1 MIVWLILVLRL
12 AAASLRSR
20 RNLLLENL
28 ALQHQLLVLS
38 RASKR
43 PRLTPL
49 DRALWIWLSHTWNG
63 WKVSLRIL
71 QPDTVIQWHRAGFRL
86 LWRWK
91 SRARK
96 AGRKRVAAATIDL
109 IRQMSRVN
117 PLWGAPRIHGELLKL
132 GIRVAQRTVSKYMV
146 RQPGRSAGQTWTT
159 FLRNHLGQMV
169 SVDFLTVPT
178 FNFRV
183 LYVFV
188 VLSHARRQILHFN
201 VTATPSARWTAQ
213 QLREAFPFTSPPHY
227 LLRDRDC
234 VYGLEFQQV
243 VQVLD
248 VEELRIAPRSPW
260 QSPYVERF
268 IGSLRREC
276 LDHIIVFNRA
286 HLHRVL
292 ETYLAYYHRCR
303 THLGLEKDAP
313 EPRRVQFPEEGKI
326 LAFPE
331 VSGLHHRYERRAA

>member
-1 MIVWLILVLRL
+1 MLCWLNFGLCL
-12 AAASLRSR
+12 ALALLKSR
-20 RNLLLENL
+20 RHLLLENV
-28 ALQHQLLVLS
+28 ALRHQLLVLS
-38 RASKR
+38 RQAKR
-43 PRLTPL
+43 ARWSWV
-49 DRALWIWLSHTWNG
+49 DRVLWVWLSLAWSR
-63 WKVSLRIL
+63 WRKALRIV
-71 QPDTVIQWHRAGFRL
+71 QPDTVVHWHRQGFGL
-86 LWRWK
+86 FWRWK
-91 SRARK
+91 SRARI

-109 IRQMSRVN
+109 IRQMSQVD

-146 RQPGRSAGQTWTT
+146 RPPGRSAGPTWTT

-234 VYGLEFQQV
+234 VYDLEFQQV
-243 VQVLD
+243 VQALE

-276 LDHIIVFNRA
+276 LDHIIVLNRA

-326 LAFPE
+326 FAFPE
-331 VSGLHHRYERRAA
+331 ISGLHHRYERRAA